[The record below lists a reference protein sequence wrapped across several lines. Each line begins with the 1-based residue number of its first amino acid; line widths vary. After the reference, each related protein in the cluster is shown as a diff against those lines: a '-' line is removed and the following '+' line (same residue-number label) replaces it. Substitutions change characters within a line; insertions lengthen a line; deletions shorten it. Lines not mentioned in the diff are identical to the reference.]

1 MTANPSRLIEYPC
14 SDGKP
19 MSDNT
24 KQARWIFTLFGGLL
38 AEFRHR
44 DDVFVAADNL
54 WYPVEG
60 EPSIRVAPDVYVV
73 FGRPKGDR
81 LSYLQWEENDIPL
94 TVVFEVLSP
103 SNTTQEMDEKLLF
116 YDEYGVEEYYCY
128 DPDNDELK
136 VWIRGRATLSRVY
149 FQESFTSPRLG
160 IRFDL
165 TGPEMRV
172 FQSNGDP
179 FLTYDQLKT
188 LQEQERVRAE
198 AQRQRAEQAER
209 LAAEER
215 QRAEQERLR
224 AEEQRQ
230 RAEEER
236 LRAEEQRQR
245 AAEAQR
251 LADEERQRAEEE
263 RLRAEEQRQRAA
275 EAQRLA
281 DEERQRAEQERLRAE
296 EQRQRAAEAQRLADE
311 EQRRASQLQ
320 RELSESLQR
329 LENTQALAEA
339 AQVAAQTLQ
348 ARLHLYRQLSRLA
361 RAGTATPEQ
370 LAQLEQ
376 LEAELAGQ
384 DE

>member
-215 QRAEQERLR
+215 QRAAEAQRLADEERQR
-224 AEEQRQ
+224 AAEAQRLAAEQRQ

-245 AAEAQR
+245 AADAQR
-251 LADEERQRAEEE
+251 LADEE
-263 RLRAEEQRQRAA
+263 
-275 EAQRLA
+275 
-281 DEERQRAEQERLRAE
+281 
-296 EQRQRAAEAQRLADE
+296 RQRAAEAQRLADE

-329 LENTQALAEA
+329 LENSQALAEA
-339 AQVAAQTLQ
+339 AQAAAQTLQ

>member
-1 MTANPSRLIEYPC
+1 MTTNPSRLIEYPC

-149 FQESFTSPRLG
+149 FQDSFTSPRLG

-188 LQEQERVRAE
+188 LQEEEHARAE

-215 QRAEQERLR
+215 QRAAEAQRLADEERQR
-224 AEEQRQ
+224 AAEAQRLAAEQRQ

-251 LADEERQRAEEE
+251 LADEERQRA
-263 RLRAEEQRQRAA
+263 
-275 EAQRLA
+275 
-281 DEERQRAEQERLRAE
+281 
-296 EQRQRAAEAQRLADE
+296 AEAQRLADE

-329 LENTQALAEA
+329 LENSQALAEA
-339 AQVAAQTLQ
+339 AQAAAQTLQ
-348 ARLHLYRQLSRLA
+348 ARLRLYRQLSRLA

-376 LEAELAGQ
+376 LEAELGGP